1 VLPGLNLEN
10 PMQVWRNVFQRQS
23 HGGGTGK
30 ICSPSQFKTVMDAF
44 WIFKHDSGA
53 LAKLVNQI
61 ALWNDLKKL

>member
-1 VLPGLNLEN
+1 
-10 PMQVWRNVFQRQS
+10 
-23 HGGGTGK
+23 
-30 ICSPSQFKTVMDAF
+30 MDAF